1 MNPEQLLNAVETCIA
16 ERTPL
21 DCKLWV
27 ICWHENRLKCLP
39 SRAVKND
46 GNCFGTF
53 SSEDLKK
60 GLTVEQWRSVAKNIT
75 NFFEQKEKMSVTQR
89 SGSTTIAELARQQ
102 GTHVLR

>member
-1 MNPEQLLNAVETCIA
+1 MLNAVETCIA

-46 GNCFGTF
+46 GNIFGKF
-53 SSEDLKK
+53 SADDLKR
-60 GLTVEQWRSVAKNIT
+60 GLTNDQWDNVLYKIAY
-75 NFFEQKEKMSVTQR
+75 FFERKTN
-89 SGSTTIAELARQQ
+89 APA
-102 GTHVLR
+102 